1 MLRLTIV
8 SVIAVLLA
16 GLFTNEASARGRSF
30 PIEVTGTII
39 TFNRPEHLFTIQ
51 VDEPARVLTIAV
63 GRDCKFKKDGVAA
76 EERVLKRGARVKVSY
91 FATIFT
97 GNIAVEIDSVTTAS
111 K

>member
-1 MLRLTIV
+1 MLRLIII

-16 GLFTNEASARGRSF
+16 GLFINEALARGRSF
-30 PIEVTGTII
+30 PIEVTGTIM
-39 TFNRPEHLFTIQ
+39 TFNRGDHVFAIRVE
-51 VDEPARVLTIAV
+51 EPVRVLTIAV